1 MEILPAPHSGQPGL
15 LIAIGGAEDKTRERV
30 ILNYFLE
37 AAGSADANL
46 VVLAT
51 ASESPETGDRYADLF
66 LALHAENVE
75 VLKIETRADAL
86 EAGPEAHDLLEY
98 ATGLFITGGSQ
109 LKLSS
114 ALGGTE
120 IAETIR
126 RRHAAGMVVAGTSA
140 GAALLS
146 EHMIALGESGST
158 PRRRLVHLAKGL
170 GLAPNL
176 IIDQHFRRRDRLGRL
191 LTALSYNPAPLG
203 VGIDEDTAAIIS
215 GAGISDAG
223 ELSVLGAGAVMM
235 VDASQMRFTDSHAVH
250 RGQPVAMMGMKLDF
264 LTTGCRYD
272 LNRRIGIAPPPHLI
286 HLADPLERRAPRQP
300 PVHSEKVPVGAEN
313 DGE

>member
-1 MEILPAPHSGQPGL
+1 MEVLTLPHVTHPGL

-30 ILNYFLE
+30 ILRYFLE
-37 AAGSADANL
+37 AAGGSDATI

-51 ASESPETGDRYADLF
+51 ASEMPETGDRYADLF
-66 LALHAENVE
+66 LALRAENVE
-75 VLKIETRADAL
+75 VLKIETREEAM
-86 EAGPEAHDLLEY
+86 EAGAEAHDLLEY

-120 IAETIR
+120 IARTIR
-126 RRHAAGMVVAGTSA
+126 NRHAAGMVVAGTSA

-146 EHMIALGESGST
+146 EHMIALGESGAT

-170 GLAPNL
+170 GLAPDL

-191 LTALSYNPAPLG
+191 LTALSYNPSPLG

-215 GAGISDAG
+215 GNG
-223 ELSVLGAGAVMM
+223 ELSVLGAGAVMA
-235 VDASQMRFTDSHAVH
+235 VDASGMRFTDSHAIH
-250 RGQPVAMMGMKLDF
+250 RGQPVAMMGLKLDF

-272 LNRRIGIAPPPHLI
+272 LKSRQGITPPPMVHL
-286 HLADPLERRAPRQP
+286 DPVDRRSPVRP
-300 PVHSEKVPVGAEN
+300 PVMTEEVPVGAGSE
-313 DGE
+313 DGGE